1 MKYALWALAAVFA
14 FKLVSN
20 ISKLIKTDYY
30 LDRLQSMVHTN
41 QAVSLL
47 EDVEQVRVLA
57 KSAGVEEDEVPAL
70 FQTDNIVGVAK
81 YSSVRN
87 LAPDIP
93 FIYQT
98 NLSILLACK
107 GKFKSRIW
115 ECFSPLY
122 WIKSIV
128 FLPATLFN
136 YCGFPPET
144 SWAKLCNVILTGIWW
159 VIGIFYTGIRSE
171 IIDFLKT
178 IVQNL
183 Q

>member
-1 MKYALWALAAVFA
+1 MKYALLVLAAVFA
-14 FKLVSN
+14 FKLVGN

-30 LDRLQSMVHTN
+30 LDRLQSRVHTN

-47 EDVEQVRVLA
+47 EDVEQVRALA
-57 KSAGVEEDEVPAL
+57 KSAGVKE
-70 FQTDNIVGVAK
+70 
-81 YSSVRN
+81 
-87 LAPDIP
+87 PDIP
-93 FIYQT
+93 GVLQIEGLTGVVKYSPINNLASDSPYIYQE

-107 GKFKSRIW
+107 GKFKSRIR

-159 VIGIFYTGIRSE
+159 GISIFYTVFGSE
-171 IIDFLKT
+171 VIDFLKT